1 MYGNR
6 FYNQLTRKYVALFGT
21 LFNDIKIGRAK
32 TDGEL
37 DFYFDV
43 PVNYGPMQKFLA
55 RTIQDPDF
63 SAPALTLPRMSF
75 EISNMAYDPTRKLT
89 NSIQRTIA
97 SEDTNTVYAQFTPAP
112 YNLDFELNIMT
123 KYNEDGTKILE
134 QIIPFFKPEQVLSVE
149 LLENSE
155 MYFDIP
161 VILNSVQHSD
171 DYEGD
176 FQTRR
181 ALIWTLNFTVK
192 GYFFGPSIEKK
203 VVKFSRTRVFDDL
216 EATMDYDLIPGGIV
230 PDVPLEKTYSV
241 YMNAFIDE
249 LGEIRYGISNAELST
264 DAYHDNDADNLAT
277 TPFVLNEILPELT
290 MYEGD
295 TLNFINEATQQVVI
309 TTSPYVG
316 TDIQYDPANLVSLD
330 LVTGMP
336 TAEGSTM
343 TFTPTTE
350 GAYYYMSPD
359 APDLAGIITVIAS
372 ENRPIIV
379 DADAGDAADGDANTA
394 PVEETFSSSDR
405 ETFTNR
411 GDLPV
416 MTVDSRPGMTIEGTP
431 TDDIN
436 ETINL
441 SEIDWDDNW
450 GIIVD
455 IKDETEF
462 EPLGTRGPDE
472 L

>member
-55 RTIQDPDF
+55 RTIQDPDL
-63 SAPALTLPRMSF
+63 SAPAMTLPRMSF

-89 NSIQRTIA
+89 NSIQRTI
-97 SEDTNTVYAQFTPAP
+97 SSNDTNTVFAQFTPAP

-176 FQTRR
+176 FQARR
-181 ALIWTLNFTVK
+181 ALIWTLNFTIK

-203 VVKFSRTRVFDDL
+203 VVKFSRTRVFDDFDAEL
-216 EATMDYDLIPGGIV
+216 SFDFGNGGT
-230 PDVPLEKTYSV
+230 PEQPLEKTYSV

-249 LGEIRYGISNAELST
+249 LGEPRYGISNAELSI
-264 DAYHDNDADNLAT
+264 DALHDNDADNLAT
-277 TPFVLNEILPELT
+277 TPFELQQILPELT

-295 TLNFINEATQQVVI
+295 TLNFINEAEQQVVI
-309 TTSPYVG
+309 TTSPLTG
-316 TDIQYDPANLVSLD
+316 DIIQYNPANLVSTD

-336 TAEGSTM
+336 TSLGSTM
-343 TFTPTTE
+343 AFTPVDE
-350 GAYYYMSPD
+350 GSYYYMSPQ
-359 APDLAGIITVIAS
+359 APDLAGIITVISNA
-372 ENRPIIV
+372 NRPVIV
-379 DADAGDAADGDANTA
+379 DADAGDDADFDANTA
-394 PVEETFSSSDR
+394 PVEETFSSNDR
-405 ETFTNR
+405 GTWTNN
-411 GDLPV
+411 GDVPV
-416 MTVDSRPGMTIEGTP
+416 LTVDTRPGLTIENQP
-431 TDDIN
+431 T
-436 ETINL
+436 TIKEESLNL
-441 SEIDWDDNW
+441 SQIDWDDNW

-462 EPLGTRGPDE
+462 EPLGTRGQDE
-472 L
+472 I